1 MFTPAGIDFYS
12 RRKGGLN
19 ERTVKNLKEQL
30 GVVNDLGRQEGN
42 SDLGRMIQALFEVK
56 HDDGI

>member
-12 RRKGGLN
+12 RRKGGLH

-30 GVVNDLGRQEGN
+30 GVVNDLGRQEGHA
-42 SDLGRMIQALFEVK
+42 DLGRMIQALFEIK
-56 HDDGI
+56 HEDGK